1 MKNVIKAIRYSQGIT
16 QEMLAEKAGIDRVAL
31 SQIENDKSNPKATTI
46 VALVKALGV
55 SANVIFPEFDYV
67 CEQQR

>member
-1 MKNVIKAIRYSQGIT
+1 MKNIIKAIRDNQGIT
-16 QEMLAEKAGIDRVAL
+16 QELLAEKAGIDRVAL

-46 VALVKALGV
+46 AALVRALGV

-67 CEQQR
+67 CKQQK